1 MTSKRQPDWPAA
13 ALALAQAIPRERL
26 DSQALAAGGA
36 VRGPWP
42 VAFSGGADSL
52 ALLLLLWAHWP
63 DRRARILA
71 LHFDHRLRGRASRD
85 DARFCERVCA
95 ALGVHS
101 QTGCWADA
109 PRAPSE
115 GECRAA
121 RHGFFQR
128 ELAAARGRVL
138 WLGHQQDDIAETLLM
153 RIARG
158 SGVGGLAAP
167 RPVQRMPAGRRHLR
181 PLLGI
186 KKSELVAALAAVRIP
201 WREDASNAGD
211 RHFRNRVRKEVI
223 PGWIAASGRD
233 ALAGAALSRALIEED
248 DEALDGWLAEIDPVR
263 RDGALDLGKLAGR
276 PVGLV
281 RRALRLWLGRQAHGC
296 ELSRQGFDG
305 LLALVRRGRATR
317 FSLGAKGFAVI
328 GGGAMRF
335 EKAPGY
341 RTPRRS

>member
-13 ALALAQAIPRERL
+13 ALALAQLIPRERL
-26 DSQALAAGGA
+26 DPQALTAGGA

-63 DRRARILA
+63 DRRTRILA

-85 DARFCERVCA
+85 DARFCERVCV
-95 ALGVHS
+95 ALGVHYR
-101 QTGCWADA
+101 TGYWEDA
-109 PRAPSE
+109 PRTPSE

-121 RHGFFQR
+121 RHAFFQR
-128 ELAAARGRVL
+128 ELQAARGRVL
-138 WLGHQQDDIAETLLM
+138 WFGHQQDDIAETLLM

-158 SGVGGLAAP
+158 SGAGGLAAP
-167 RPVQRMPAGRRHLR
+167 RPVQRMPGGRRHLR
-181 PLLGI
+181 PLLGV
-186 KKSELVAALAAVRIP
+186 KKSELVAALAAVRVP

-211 RHFRNRVRKEVI
+211 QHFRNRVRQGVI
-223 PGWIAASGRD
+223 PGWITASGRD
-233 ALAGAALSRALIEED
+233 ALAGAALSRALLEED
-248 DEALDGWLAEIDPVR
+248 DEALDGWLTEIDPVR
-263 RDGALDLGKLAGR
+263 RDGTLDLGKLAGR

-296 ELSRQGFDG
+296 ALSRQGFDA
-305 LLALVRRGRATR
+305 LLALLGKGRATR

-328 GGGAMRF
+328 AGGGMRF
-335 EKAPGY
+335 EKAPDY